1 MSRKKK
7 PRQIWMKKWIDG
19 FILMIWQR
27 RLKPRKM
34 RDKQEM
40 VERIIFSD
48 TIDFEDDS
56 LVSYRL

>member
-56 LVSYRL
+56 LV